1 MYNPKNRLKMDTEK
15 KPSAS
20 RLIQDI
26 KRKTRKLFSAEQ
38 KIQIIMEGLRGEE
51 SIAAICRKYGISET
65 NYYNWNKDF
74 MEAGKKRLNGDVQ
87 REANSD
93 EVKQLRQENNE
104 LKDLVAELSI
114 EVRVLK
120 KSLRGMV

>member
-1 MYNPKNRLKMDTEK
+1 
-15 KPSAS
+15 
-20 RLIQDI
+20 
-26 KRKTRKLFSAEQ
+26 
-38 KIQIIMEGLRGEE
+38 
-51 SIAAICRKYGISET
+51 
-65 NYYNWNKDF
+65 

-87 REANSD
+87 REATSE